1 MLCTHL
7 LPMEPTEAC
16 LDSTTCMQGVPLA
29 RRFALV
35 PLGPPSL
42 SYSSTCKAL
51 LKHDEERQEV
61 QLTVDRPYAQGE
73 RVYAW
78 CGPQPN
84 SRLLLNYGIVDEGN
98 PYDKLT
104 VTATLPSSMPHF
116 QTKRRLLE
124 SASAVLRGLLQLCA
138 LCSEAEPACMERVVK
153 KMVC

>member
-1 MLCTHL
+1 M
-7 LPMEPTEAC
+7 
-16 LDSTTCMQGVPLA
+16 PLA

-61 QLTVDRPYAQGE
+61 QLTVDRDYSKGE
-73 RVYAW
+73 RVFAW

-104 VTATLPSSMPHF
+104 ITGTLPSSMPHF
-116 QTKRRLLE
+116 QAKRRLLD
-124 SASAVLRGLLQLCA
+124 SASVPLRSVMMAGSQLA
-138 LCSEAEPACMERVVK
+138 RTCSYCHD
-153 KMVC
+153 VCVR

>member
-1 MLCTHL
+1 
-7 LPMEPTEAC
+7 
-16 LDSTTCMQGVPLA
+16 MQGVPLA

-51 LKHDEERQEV
+51 LKHDEELQEV
-61 QLTVDRPYAQGE
+61 QLTVDRPYSKGQ
-73 RVYAW
+73 RVFAW

-116 QTKRRLLE
+116 QSKRRLLDE
-124 SASAVLRGLLQLCA
+124 ASAPLRVLLHMLNDHMHTAAAVGAGMPYYLSGVRFH
-138 LCSEAEPACMERVVK
+138 
-153 KMVC
+153 